1 MLFYLIL
8 TDIISSIRTKFHI
21 TVFNRKKI
29 KKKTKT
35 KKTKTPKTKK
45 LNAAHQILSVETI
58 FCNLSHHYNFAIP
71 QSLQHFFKSIKE
83 RAIYCYGI

>member
-8 TDIISSIRTKFHI
+8 TAIISSIRTKFHI
-21 TVFNRKKI
+21 TVFNSKKI
-29 KKKTKT
+29 KKTKT

-71 QSLQHFFKSIKE
+71 HHYNISSNP
-83 RAIYCYGI
+83 

>member
-8 TDIISSIRTKFHI
+8 TAIISSIKTKFHI

-29 KKKTKT
+29 KKT

-45 LNAAHQILSVETI
+45 LNALT
-58 FCNLSHHYNFAIP
+58 
-71 QSLQHFFKSIKE
+71 K
-83 RAIYCYGI
+83 YCQ